1 MYTAALMLVGQITDR
16 QRALLAEA
24 ERYRVLAAAR
34 ARRRQRRA
42 RASAGTSLVPA
53 QEPAGTLSAC
63 GSSRAAPAR

>member
-1 MYTAALMLVGQITDR
+1 MYSAAFTLVEQVTDR

-24 ERYRVLAAAR
+24 ERYRLLAAAR
-34 ARRRQRRA
+34 A
-42 RASAGTSLVPA
+42 STGTSPMPA